1 MSASRSPLGTG
12 DGQRRLALLRRV
24 VEDLS
29 AESNL
34 DRVVETVA
42 ELVSEATG
50 ADACFV
56 HIVDSERRE
65 LTLAGATP
73 PFDSLAGTIRLG
85 IGEGVAGWVAMTG
98 KPAVV
103 RDKWS
108 DPRYL
113 YIPALKGEE
122 FSCLVSVPMMRR
134 NQGAVGVLNAH
145 WREQREV
152 TEAELDTLEDVAK
165 MLAGAV
171 ENSLLYKRLAEREA
185 ALASFAGRTIEAQE
199 AERRRLAA
207 DIHDGVAQRL
217 LSLSYHLDAA
227 RAANPEE
234 PEQVSKELDSAM
246 SLLRGALDEVRG
258 AIDGLRPG
266 VLDDLGLD
274 AGIESLARSLVGVNT
289 RVDLEPIALSEHL
302 ETALYRIAQE
312 ALQNVARHAKASFVS
327 VSLHKAEDK
336 AVLSVADNGVGMAG
350 DPPPHGHY
358 GIVGMKERAE
368 LVGGVFEIFSRP
380 GEGTRVVVRVPIPN

>member
-1 MSASRSPLGTG
+1 M
-12 DGQRRLALLRRV
+12 RRV

-34 DRVVETVA
+34 ERVVETVA
-42 ELVSEATG
+42 EVVSEATG

-56 HIVDSERRE
+56 HVVDTERRE
-65 LTLAGATP
+65 LYLAGATP
-73 PFDSLAGTIRLG
+73 PFDELAGTIRLG

-108 DPRYL
+108 DPRYR
-113 YIPALKGEE
+113 YIPALRGEE
-122 FSCLVSVPMMRR
+122 YSCLVSVPMLAR
-134 NQGAVGVLNAH
+134 GLSAIGVLNVH
-145 WREQREV
+145 WKAEREV
-152 TEAELDTLEDVAK
+152 TEAELNTLEDVAK

-171 ENSLLYKRLAEREA
+171 ENSLLYRRLAEREA
-185 ALASFAGRTIEAQE
+185 ALAAFAGRTIEAQE

-207 DIHDGVAQRL
+207 EIHDGVAQRL
-217 LSLSYHLDAA
+217 VSLSYRLDAA

-234 PEQVSKELDSAM
+234 PEQVGEELEAAM
-246 SLLRGALDEVRG
+246 ALLREALGEVRG
-258 AIDGLRPG
+258 AIEGLRPG

-274 AGIESLARSLVGVNT
+274 AGIDSLARSLVGVEA
-289 RVDLEPIALSEHL
+289 RADLDAVELPEHL

-312 ALQNVARHAKASFVS
+312 AIQNVARHAKATTAS
-327 VSLHKAEDK
+327 VSLRSADGFV
-336 AVLSVADNGVGMAG
+336 VLSVVDDGVGMEG
-350 DPPPHGHY
+350 DPPAGHY

-368 LVGGVFEIFSRP
+368 LVGGSFEIFSRP
-380 GEGTRVVVRVPIPN
+380 GEGTRVLVKVPAPGA